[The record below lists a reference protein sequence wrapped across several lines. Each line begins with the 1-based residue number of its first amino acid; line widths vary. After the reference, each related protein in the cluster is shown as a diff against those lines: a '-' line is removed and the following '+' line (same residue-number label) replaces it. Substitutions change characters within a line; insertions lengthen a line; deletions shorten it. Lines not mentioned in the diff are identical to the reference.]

1 MIIIIKLKEN
11 KTVTYPIVISPDQD
25 ELLKDLNIKE
35 TSENTIIFQQLREYY
50 NQLKSDQLRE
60 VGNMILKV
68 RNIDTNV
75 S

>member
-1 MIIIIKLKEN
+1 MMIIIKLKEN